1 MALGGITASVVDGKL
16 EYDYTDKNAESKAK
30 PVMRTDYVGID
41 SMAEYVTPYQ
51 IFKNA
56 IQFESIDKAKLFFK
70 ENREFIL
77 KTSHVWGEPNNP
89 RIVEVKST
97 DCLNLI

>member
-1 MALGGITASVVDGKL
+1 MTYYIIAVDHNEGTK
-16 EYDYTDKNAESKAK
+16 EK

-41 SMAEYVTPYQ
+41 RMTDYVTSYQ
-51 IFKNA
+51 TFNNA
-56 IQFESIDKAKLFFK
+56 KQFESINEAKLFFNK
-70 ENREFIL
+70 EKEDIL
-77 KTSHVWGEPNNP
+77 KIYIWWGEPSNP

>member
-1 MALGGITASVVDGKL
+1 MKKDITMTYYVIAVDHNEGTR
-16 EYDYTDKNAESKAK
+16 EN

-41 SMAEYVTPYQ
+41 KMIDYITSYQ
-51 IFKNA
+51 IFENA
-56 IQFESIDKAKLFFK
+56 KQFESINEAKLFFK
-70 ENREFIL
+70 NNKEDIL
-77 KTSHVWGEPNNP
+77 RSYIWGEPSNP

>member
-1 MALGGITASVVDGKL
+1 MTYYIIAVDHNEGTK
-16 EYDYTDKNAESKAK
+16 EK

-41 SMAEYVTPYQ
+41 KMTYYITSYQ
-51 IFKNA
+51 TFNNA
-56 IQFESIDKAKLFFK
+56 KQFESINEAKLFFNKNK
-70 ENREFIL
+70 EDIL
-77 KTSHVWGEPNNP
+77 KIYIWGEPSNP

>member
-1 MALGGITASVVDGKL
+1 MTYYVIAVDHNEGTK
-16 EYDYTDKNAESKAK
+16 EK

-41 SMAEYVTPYQ
+41 KMTDYVTSYQ
-51 IFKNA
+51 TFNNA
-56 IQFESIDKAKLFFK
+56 KQFESINEAKLFFNKKK
-70 ENREFIL
+70 EDIL
-77 KTSHVWGEPNNP
+77 KIYIWWGEPSNP

>member
-1 MALGGITASVVDGKL
+1 MTYYIIAVDHNEDTK
-16 EYDYTDKNAESKAK
+16 EK
-30 PVMRTDYVGID
+30 PVMRTDYIGTD
-41 SMAEYVTPYQ
+41 SMAEYTTPYQ
-51 IFKNA
+51 TFKNA

-70 ENREFIL
+70 ENIKSIL